1 MSAIEVVQ
9 RQLDA
14 YNAHDLAGF
23 TAAYSD
29 AVEVFRMPSAAP
41 AIAGKAQFAEFY
53 ASHRFNIPELKAEVL
68 NRMLLG
74 GKIVDHER
82 IWGLGAAPIEAVAV
96 YRVVDDLIDT
106 VWFFY
111 PD

>member
-1 MSAIEVVQ
+1 MSAIDVVQ

-23 TAAYSD
+23 IAVYSD
-29 AVEVFRMPSAAP
+29 AVEVFRMPAAVP
-41 AIAGKAQFAEFY
+41 AIIGKAQFAEFY
-53 ASHRFNIPELKAEVL
+53 ATHRFNIPALRAEVI
-68 NRMLLG
+68 NRILLG
-74 GKIVDHER
+74 SKVVEHER
-82 IWGLGAAPIEAVAV
+82 IWGLGEAPVEGVAV
-96 YRVVDDLIDT
+96 YRVVEDLIAT

>member
-29 AVEVFRMPSAAP
+29 AVELFRMPSTAA
-41 AIAGKAQFAEFY
+41 AIIGKAQLAEFY
-53 ASHRFNIPELKAEVL
+53 ATRRFNIPELRAEVVS
-68 NRMLLG
+68 RILLG
-74 GKIVDHER
+74 NKVVDHER
-82 IWGLGAAPIEAVAV
+82 IWGLGEAPVEAVAV
-96 YRVVDDLIDT
+96 YRVIDDLIAT